1 MKQWTDEQKTA
12 INAESGTL
20 LICAAAGSG
29 KTSVLVERIVRKLT
43 DPERPT
49 APAELLVVTF
59 TNAAAAEMRAR
70 IYKRLAQ
77 IRAEDPA
84 SGTLSGVM
92 ARLDEMSVSTMDS
105 FCMRLVRENFSACGV
120 EPDFGVIEEGDEKA
134 LKAQIARAVTDGIYD
149 GSYGDLSAL
158 TTLFQA
164 GRDDTALFDGIQ
176 ALSDFSMSEPD
187 PDAWLQG
194 VADHFQPSAVKDSVW
209 GRILLD
215 SIFAGVGYC
224 VGLSEAALAELETE
238 DTLRQKLGDLFTAEN
253 TALNRLY
260 QSIPGGD
267 WDTVCG
273 ALERTLGVISAARFP
288 TVRGYADDPVKI
300 KVKAKRDEY
309 KSVLSGLLS
318 SVPANEA
325 EHAEDVAALAPAA
338 NQLLSAVR
346 RYNAALFE
354 AKKEKNL
361 YGFSDITHFA
371 VTLLYDP
378 DAPDG
383 KTPLAR
389 ELADGFKEIMI
400 DEYQDTNR
408 VQDRLFAC
416 LSQNGE
422 NMFLVGDIKQSIYR
436 FRLASPELFTEKL
449 EAYPLYD
456 PDAPAK
462 KSKIIL
468 SKNFR
473 SRKGVTDTVNFLFS
487 RLMSKACGEIEY
499 NGEEALAFGASYY
512 PESDTPDTEV
522 CLLQAD
528 ALSQT
533 EAEAAFAARLI
544 EEKVAAGVPV
554 YEESGPRPARYG
566 DFCILLRSV
575 KGSAEVFAAALR
587 KRNIPVFYDSRE
599 GFFEASEIRIA
610 LSFLRAVDDPL
621 RDLDLLAAML
631 SPVGLF
637 TPEEAAVLR
646 SDQREKKKAKH
657 PPLYG
662 ALLDAAEA
670 GNAQCARFLALLER
684 FRMLAATAP
693 ADEVIDVFFNE
704 TPVLSAVRAMD
715 GGKLREAN
723 LRALYE
729 TAVGFCADGEKNLC
743 AFLRYLDVLI
753 ENGSELRKGSAG
765 GDKNSVSVLTMHRS
779 KGLEYPFVIIGG
791 LSRRFNLAERSPALS
806 VSHSL
811 GVGLKRREPER
822 LKFYDTLSS
831 KAVKL
836 TLRNA
841 SLSEELRIYY
851 VALTRAKEK
860 LYLLITPSNAEKSVR
875 EGTSLFPADRPLPPF
890 YLQGCAA
897 AVQWFLPALLQHPAL
912 YPVRGDGLIPPEPP
926 FALSLRRETV
936 GAAPESDEETAAPAA
951 DPEIAAELTRR
962 FRQTYAFAPVSG
974 ALSLHTASKL
984 REEKFSTQFFGKK
997 APAFMYDAA
1006 LSPADIGTATH
1017 KFLEYCSFFP
1027 APADVGAET
1036 ARLVSLSLLT
1046 PAEGACVKQEA
1057 IAAFFASALFRRVTQ
1072 AEKVFKEQS
1081 FTIAK
1086 SVCDFDP
1093 NVPKEFADETTVV
1106 IGRIDLVFIEN
1117 GEAVIV
1123 DYKTDRIRDVRELPG
1138 RYREQLALYGEA
1150 VEKALGY
1157 KVKQRV
1163 LYSLTLCDF
1172 IEC

>member
-1 MKQWTDEQKTA
+1 MKDWTDEQKTA

-43 DPERPT
+43 DPVRPT
-49 APAELLVVTF
+49 APSELLVVTF

-70 IYKRLAQ
+70 IYRRLAEL
-77 IRAEDPA
+77 RAENPA
-84 SGTLSGVM
+84 SGTLNGIM
-92 ARLDEMSVSTMDS
+92 ARLDEMSVGTMDS

-120 EPDFGVIEEGDEKA
+120 EPDFSMIEEGDEKA
-134 LKAQIARAVTDGIYD
+134 LKAQIARVITDGVYD
-149 GSYGDLSAL
+149 GSYGDLTAL

-164 GRDDTALFDGIQ
+164 GRDDAVLFDGIL

-187 PDAWLQG
+187 PDAWLDG
-194 VADHFQPSAVKDSVW
+194 VADHFKPSAVKDSVW
-209 GRILLD
+209 GKILLD
-215 SIFAGVGYC
+215 AVFAGVGYC
-224 VGLSEAALAELETE
+224 VGLSEAAMAELETE
-238 DTLRQKLGDLFTAEN
+238 DTLRLKLGDLFSSEN
-253 TALNRLY
+253 NALNRLY

-267 WDTVCG
+267 WDTVC
-273 ALERTLGVISAARFP
+273 AVLEHTISLISAARFP
-288 TVRGYADDPVKI
+288 PVRGYTDDPVKI

-309 KSVLSGLLS
+309 KGVLSSLIS
-318 SVPANEA
+318 SIPASEA
-325 EHAEDVAALAPAA
+325 EHAEDIAALAPAA
-338 NQLLSAVR
+338 NQLLDVVK

-371 VTLLYDP
+371 VGLLYDP
-378 DAPDG
+378 EAPDE

-408 VQDRLFAC
+408 VQDRLFTC

-449 EAYPLYD
+449 EAYPPYD
-456 PDAPAK
+456 EDPPAK

-473 SRKGVTDTVNFLFS
+473 SRKGITDTVNFLFS
-487 RLMSKACGEIEY
+487 RLMSRECGEIEY
-499 NGEEALAFGASYY
+499 NGDETLTFGADYY
-512 PESDTPDTEV
+512 PENDAPDTEV
-522 CLLQAD
+522 CLLETDAD
-528 ALSQT
+528 HVTA
-533 EAEAAFAARLI
+533 EAEFTAKLI

-554 YEESGPRPARYG
+554 LDDKVTRPARYG

-587 KRNIPVFYDSRE
+587 KRGIPVFFDSRE
-599 GFFEASEIRIA
+599 GFFEALEIKIA

-621 RDLDLLAAML
+621 RDLDLLASML

-646 SDQREKKKAKH
+646 SDQREKQPQKH

-662 ALLDAAEA
+662 ALMDAADN
-670 GNAQCARFLALLER
+670 GNMQCKRFLDLLER

-693 ADEVIDVFFNE
+693 ADEVIDTFFNE
-704 TPVLSAVRAMD
+704 TPILSAVRAME

-729 TAVGFCADGEKNLC
+729 TSVAFSADSEKNLC
-743 AFLRYLDVLI
+743 AFLRYVDVLI
-753 ENGSELRKGSAG
+753 ENGAELRKGSAG
-765 GDKNSVSVLTMHRS
+765 ADRNSVSILTMHRS
-779 KGLEYPFVIIGG
+779 KGLEFPFVIIGG
-791 LSRRFNLAERSPALS
+791 LSRRFNLSERSSVLS
-806 VSHSL
+806 VSHKL
-811 GVGLKRREPER
+811 GVGLKRREPEV

-836 TLRNA
+836 TVRNA

-860 LYLLITPSNAEKSVR
+860 LYVLLTPSNLEKSLRHAV
-875 EGTSLFPADRPLPPF
+875 SLYPVNGPLPP
-890 YLQGCAA
+890 YALTSSSSPI
-897 AVQWFLPALLQHPAL
+897 QWFLPALVQHPDLYAL
-912 YPVRGDGLIPPEPP
+912 RPDGAVPPAPA
-926 FALSLRRETV
+926 FRIALRQ
-936 GAAPESDEETAAPAA
+936 ETAGEPQEPQPEEAPAQP
-951 DPEIAAELTRR
+951 DPEIAAFLTAR
-962 FRQTYAFAPVSG
+962 FGKTYAFAPVSG

-984 REEKFSTQFFGKK
+984 REEHFSTQFFGKK
-997 APAFMYDAA
+997 VPGFMFDSS

-1027 APADVGAET
+1027 APADIAAET

-1046 PAEGACVKQEA
+1046 PAEGACVKQAA
-1057 IAAFFASALFRRVTQ
+1057 IARFFTSDLFRRVSQ

-1093 NVPKEFADETTVV
+1093 TIPKEFADEKTVV

-1123 DYKTDRIRDVRELPG
+1123 DYKTDRIKTLAELPS
-1138 RYREQLALYGEA
+1138 RYSTQLGIYGEA

-1157 KVKQRV
+1157 PVKQRI